1 MNCSCPENY
10 TLVGDECVK
19 TVIVENVVCPDGC
32 QTILTEDG
40 NIQCNCVDSI
50 DAIVEQEK
58 TPIYFDNEDY
68 FEDVSWT
75 LSYSPTEGSWNSFFS
90 FYPDYSPSNNNYF
103 QVGYN
108 WDIDKGTLWNHTMSN
123 SSFQIFQGRLNDF
136 TIEYPISNQNAFKML
151 NSLSIDVEAKRYQD
165 QWNTSVWEGIGFN
178 KLEIWNQSNNSGTLN
193 LIQQKTI
200 SDARKYP
207 ITNSNNTQDILFV
220 ANQGNW
226 NINYF
231 FNRVINENNNIP
243 MFLRDKNNIF
253 KELNP
258 RAVSFKNKKRTQ
270 ERLKGDSF
278 LVRLTNDNES
288 RFSVVLKNG
297 TSNETVIE

>member
-1 MNCSCPENY
+1 MACICEENY
-10 TLVGDECVK
+10 INIGEECVK
-19 TVIVENVVCPDGC
+19 TTIIENIVCPPGC
-32 QTILTEDG
+32 NTIIQEDG
-40 NIQCNCVDSI
+40 NAYCSCVDSV
-50 DAIVEQEK
+50 DPIVEQEK

-68 FEDVSWT
+68 FENVSWT

-103 QVGYN
+103 QTGYN
-108 WDIDKGTLWNHTMSN
+108 WGVDKGTLWNHTMSN
-123 SSFQIFQGRLNDF
+123 SSFQVFQGRLNDF
-136 TIEYPISNQNAFKML
+136 TIEYPVSSQNAFKML

-200 SDARKYP
+200 SDTRKYP

-278 LVRLTNDNES
+278 LVRLTNDTQS
-288 RFSVVLKNG
+288 RFSVILKNG
-297 TSNETVIE
+297 VSDETIIE